1 LPEIVRVRLKET
13 DDGSHFHV
21 DLVGYH
27 TDHIETEPIMISIE
41 RAISKML
48 YTRFWMKTAAGEENE
63 LISGKCSVCGH
74 EPYLRTAADGEK
86 EEHLLDLPEA

>member
-1 LPEIVRVRLKET
+1 LPEIVRVRLVET
-13 DDGSHFHV
+13 DDQSHFHV

-27 TDHIETEPIMISIE
+27 SDHIETEPIMISTE
-41 RAISKML
+41 RAISTML
-48 YTRFWMKTAAGEENE
+48 YERFWMTIASGETD